1 MKKIK
6 DYSDEDDYEVDDPDY
21 PEVEGASEEEWTPE
35 AGTEAGSKIRPQRGM
50 AKKRQHSEEEDEEE
64 EEEEEEDEFEEDEE
78 SDSDG
83 GKKSKRKRRSKKED
97 DEKEDEEEEDSD
109 DNSYNESGETPKEY
123 TSGSFVLAKA
133 DLESNKNKED
143 NLSSKGKSDVES
155 SAYPTLWRIDGK
167 ALLQKF
173 LPFEEDGKVLYKSTT
188 TYSGWQQSN
197 KDNYIAVQVSFKV
210 QSRQETIVEL
220 HFDPSQQQEVVK
232 DDKED

>member
-35 AGTEAGSKIRPQRGM
+35 AGPESGTKIRPQRG
-50 AKKRQHSEEEDEEE
+50 AKKRQHSEEE
-64 EEEEEEDEFEEDEE
+64 EEEEEEDFEEDEEEEDEE
-78 SDSDG
+78 SDSDT
-83 GKKSKRKRRSKKED
+83 GKKSKRKKQSKKED
-97 DEKEDEEEEDSD
+97 EERDYEDDEDSD
-109 DNSYNESGETPKEY
+109 DNSYNETGDPPKEY

-133 DLESNKNKED
+133 DLESKNKED
-143 NLSSKGKSDVES
+143 NISKGKSNVETS
-155 SAYPTLWRIDGK
+155 PYPTLWRIDGK

-220 HFDPSQQQEVVK
+220 HFDPTQPQEVK